1 MRKSGIGIELNTLAS
16 RRGVDL
22 QSRRALLLLPFM
34 LLPLNGHAQQAG
46 SAFIG
51 IWQGEVPGISN
62 ARLIISAVKSSGQ
75 VEGRMEFA
83 LQSFVSTFGDKAD
96 PGKHTSYGMVSGAT
110 LTILSALG
118 GKYELTL
125 NGNTLAGIYTR
136 SLDYKVPVTFKRS

>member
-1 MRKSGIGIELNTLAS
+1 MRKSGMDIELHALAS

-22 QSRRALLLLPFM
+22 QFRRALLLWPLV

-46 SAFIG
+46 SAFVG

-75 VEGRMEFA
+75 IEGRMEFV

-96 PGKHTSYGMVSGAT
+96 PGKNTSYGVVSGAA

-125 NGNTLAGIYTR
+125 NGNIMAGIYTR